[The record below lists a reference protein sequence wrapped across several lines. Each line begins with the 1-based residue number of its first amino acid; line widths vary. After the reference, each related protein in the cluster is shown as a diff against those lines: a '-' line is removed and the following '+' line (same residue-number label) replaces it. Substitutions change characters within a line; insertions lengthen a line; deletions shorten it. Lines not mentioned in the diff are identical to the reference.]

1 MLQQKTCL
9 QGRWRVRR
17 KPEDISSTTGKGQKW
32 AFMNS
37 WLPDLLLDWSSCCQV
52 YISLLM
58 MISGFYIL
66 ERWAFHFFKSAV
78 INCGNIRISNKKVLP
93 CISPRIL
100 VKLKKKK
107 AWKLLKLLFWKYCQ
121 TQLKN
126 LQKSALNGIDSFSL
140 LTFLSLDLS
149 GHLCHPNA
157 ALRCMKTNF
166 ICITIKHNSGHNNV
180 E

>member
-1 MLQQKTCL
+1 METY
-9 QGRWRVRR
+9 GYETR
-17 KPEDISSTTGKGQKW
+17 KSYNAYHPEFW
-32 AFMNS
+32 WN
-37 WLPDLLLDWSSCCQV
+37 
-52 YISLLM
+52 
-58 MISGFYIL
+58 
-66 ERWAFHFFKSAV
+66 
-78 INCGNIRISNKKVLP
+78 
-93 CISPRIL
+93 
-100 VKLKKKK
+100 LKKKK
-107 AWKLLKLLFWKYCQ
+107 SAWKLLKLLFWKYCQ

-140 LTFLSLDLS
+140 LTLLSLDLS